1 MKQAALIDIA
11 KKRLVHQAT
20 RGRRAPKRY
29 HFAKQQPPLAIG
41 QSFAKQLLRLVAIMR
56 ADTIDAV
63 GPLLRDWVRESDK
76 LHGRMDGA
84 ANDAAATF
92 AGIRLKLERGA
103 FSSTAVKP
111 LAQRAGE
118 TTAEFQK
125 KQLQR
130 QLSVAIG
137 VQVPIFD
144 KDLGGKVD
152 AFTAENVGLIQSIP
166 QQSLQQ
172 VQQVVLRGLAAGDR
186 AEDLADSIQERFD
199 VSESR
204 AALIARDQ
212 TLKFFADLNR
222 TRQQDLGITHF
233 VWVTADT
240 ERTCDICEP
249 LNGERFAWDQPPS
262 EGLPG
267 QVHPNCQC
275 SADPDVEALLD
286 DL

>member
-1 MKQAALIDIA
+1 MKPEVLTHVA
-11 KKRLVHQAT
+11 KLRLVHHAAT
-20 RGRRAPKRY
+20 GRRAPRRRMGN
-29 HFAKQQPPLAIG
+29 QLQPLAIG
-41 QSFAKQLLRLVAIMR
+41 RSYAKQLLRLVDVMR
-56 ADTIDAV
+56 TATVEAV
-63 GPLLRDWVRESDK
+63 GPQLRDWVRESDK

-84 ANDAAATF
+84 SKDAASTF
-92 AGIRLKLERGA
+92 AGIKLSLERGA
-103 FSSTAVKP
+103 FSTSAVKAVAQKAGQSTAD
-111 LAQRAGE
+111 
-118 TTAEFQK
+118 FQK
-125 KQLQR
+125 EQLKR

-144 KDLGGKVD
+144 KDLGQRVE

-172 VQQVVLRGLAAGDR
+172 VQQVVLRGLSVGDR
-186 AEDLADSIQERFD
+186 AEDLAADIEDRFD

-222 TRQQDLGITHF
+222 TRQTDLGITHF
-233 VWVTADT
+233 TWVTADT
-240 ERTCDICEP
+240 ERTCEVCEP
-249 LNGERFAWDQPPS
+249 LNGKRFAWDDPPA
-262 EGLPG
+262 EGMPG

-275 SADPDVEALLD
+275 SADPDVEGLLS